1 MNATPHRLTLDESR
15 LLTRVTTLGSG
26 TNLPVVMTPGELM
39 KLIGVIYRDTNM
51 SARLDPALWRK
62 IAPPETYY
70 RIPQSWF
77 DQPIQVSP
85 TAHIDLL
92 RLASHHI
99 TDFQTYLK
107 CLAELHKRRRK
118 YAMILA
124 AQPIPTM
131 VQVSPR
137 SLVEY
142 GQIDAEA
149 LASWLTWRKFF
160 YDLDNRS
167 AQETGYLFEPIL
179 ASAIGGEPKGART
192 RVVRRTS
199 DDSKG
204 RQVDCWKVPANGLPL
219 AYEFKL
225 RVTIAA
231 SGQGRF
237 REEVQFAEDCHN
249 SGARPV
255 LVVLDP
261 TPNARLTDLQ
271 SAYEQWGGRA
281 YIGDAAWAH
290 LEDEAGPVMARF
302 IETYVR
308 TPVADIS
315 SFETRNEDQRTHFN
329 LLKLEASVLGNE
341 LLLKL
346 GHYERRIGRREDASL
361 AQSDDDLD
369 DPT

>member
-1 MNATPHRLTLDESR
+1 MNTFPNRLSLEESR
-15 LLTRVTTLGSG
+15 LLTRVMTLGSG
-26 TNLPVVMTPGELM
+26 TNLPVVMSASELM
-39 KLIGVIYRDTNM
+39 KLIGVIYHDTDT
-51 SARLDPALWRK
+51 SAQLDPDLWRQ
-62 IAPPETYY
+62 IAPPDTYY
-70 RIPQSWF
+70 RIPQGWF
-77 DQPIQVSP
+77 DQAIAVGPMSHV
-85 TAHIDLL
+85 DLL
-92 RLASHHI
+92 RLATGHI
-99 TDFQTYLK
+99 ADFQTYLK
-107 CLAELHKRRRK
+107 CLSELHKRRRK

-142 GQIDAEA
+142 GQIDSEA

-179 ASAIGGEPKGART
+179 ASAIGGEPKSART
-192 RVVRRTS
+192 CVVSRAG

-204 RQVDCWKVPANGLPL
+204 RQVDCWKVPVSGLPL

-237 REEVQFAEDCHN
+237 REETQFAEDCHS

-261 TPNARLTDLQ
+261 TPNARLSDLQ
-271 SAYEQWGGRA
+271 EAYRQWGGMA
-281 YIGDAAWAH
+281 YVGDAAWAH
-290 LEDEAGPVMARF
+290 LEAEAGPVMARF

-308 TPVADIS
+308 TPVAEIS
-315 SFETRNEDQRTHFN
+315 SFEVRNGDQRSHFN
-329 LLKLEASVLGNE
+329 LLKLEASVLGSE

-346 GHYERRIGRREDASL
+346 GNHERRISRREDASL
-361 AQSDDDLD
+361 APSDDPDESS
-369 DPT
+369 